1 MHECTTVER
10 HKRIKEKRQYTT
22 HSSCSCTVLRST
34 CRVVHRYTYSCVNKI
49 MIIDILKR
57 CILYM
62 NYDHRSSRTATNQH
76 PTTSAWYMPHIVLGD
91 RSQVKPENNPTEN
104 SRSICDG
111 PISVPLYSSCITRRG
126 PCRCRQE
133 RVPAARRPSA
143 SPPHRF
149 AHAHWVQPPPTPNDL
164 LRSTGSA
171 VVATIYAAAMAAARI
186 THSWSEGAQMSSPFS
201 SSIWYGAT
209 LPWAMSSSR
218 YRSCTTWPLTQ

>member
-111 PISVPLYSSCITRRG
+111 PISVPLYTGCTARVLHGVARVAVGRSVSQQRGGRR
-126 PCRCRQE
+126 
-133 RVPAARRPSA
+133 RRPHIGS
-143 SPPHRF
+143 R
-149 AHAHWVQPPPTPNDL
+149 TL
-164 LRSTGSA
+164 TGSSLH
-171 VVATIYAAAMAAARI
+171 R
-186 THSWSEGAQMSSPFS
+186 HQMICSALQ
-201 SSIWYGAT
+201 GQ
-209 LPWAMSSSR
+209 L
-218 YRSCTTWPLTQ
+218 